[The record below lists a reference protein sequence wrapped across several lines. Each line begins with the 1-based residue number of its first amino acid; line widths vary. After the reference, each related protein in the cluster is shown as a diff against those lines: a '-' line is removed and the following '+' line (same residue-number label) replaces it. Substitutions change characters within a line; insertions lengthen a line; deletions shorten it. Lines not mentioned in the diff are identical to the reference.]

1 MGFLTNG
8 LEYFARAIVGFY
20 ESREKNL
27 LKYRFLNKNEKKT
40 S

>member
-20 ESREKNL
+20 RKQ
-27 LKYRFLNKNEKKT
+27 RKK
-40 S
+40 SPEVQIFE